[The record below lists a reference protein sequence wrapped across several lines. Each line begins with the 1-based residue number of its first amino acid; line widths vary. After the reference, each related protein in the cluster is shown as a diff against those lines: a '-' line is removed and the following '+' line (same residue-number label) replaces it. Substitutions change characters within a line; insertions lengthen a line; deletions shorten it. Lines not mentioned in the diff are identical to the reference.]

1 MRLRSKRSHGKIV
14 EGWCSW
20 HHRCKLWYFLFYILS
35 CLWWL
40 WALRGSMFP
49 RRLWGAGPTTAVMPA
64 ISSIA
69 CSGFGSRMS
78 WFPQVILAI
87 RFACTHHRCRI
98 IQWTN
103 THTCVCVCS
112 RVCVGPATS
121 AMLGHFVF
129 VVFTARLPLGTDHQP
144 FCCQC
149 FGGWHSWAA
158 AYTMGSLGWPNP
170 WTTKRNDTEMHF
182 CTCT

>member
-1 MRLRSKRSHGKIV
+1 MRWRSKRSHGKIV

-49 RRLWGAGPTTAVMPA
+49 RRLGGAGPTTAVMPA

-103 THTCVCVCS
+103 THTRVCVCVWVTLCS
-112 RVCVGPATS
+112 KELF
-121 AMLGHFVF
+121 MLFLNFFMVNF
-129 VVFTARLPLGTDHQP
+129 YKQGTGAP
-144 FCCQC
+144 WLVSCQRR
-149 FGGWHSWAA
+149 H
-158 AYTMGSLGWPNP
+158 
-170 WTTKRNDTEMHF
+170 
-182 CTCT
+182 